1 MHPKPVLH
9 RESGGQI
16 CKATLLV
23 FKVLAAER
31 LKSSKL
37 QESWYNGR
45 ELLEYSISK
54 NEACCFYYLFQSIVN
69 GKYEKFVVASK
80 DWRKMTEKDGKIM
93 KHESSKA
100 HQSSVE
106 NYWKK
111 WTPSRKMPVTPL
123 VGNMYKT
130 NCNCN

>member
-1 MHPKPVLH
+1 MASIFRDPASEIIYGDCEKKNTKNLDLFNLVEYFSTTNVL
-9 RESGGQI
+9 
-16 CKATLLV
+16 V
-23 FKVLAAER
+23 AER

-37 QESWYNGR
+37 QESCRNGR
-45 ELLEYSISK
+45 DCLEYRISK
-54 NEACCFYYLFQSIVN
+54 NEARCFYYLFQSIVN

-106 NYWKK
+106 NY
-111 WTPSRKMPVTPL
+111 
-123 VGNMYKT
+123 
-130 NCNCN
+130 